1 MTEPIRILLVDDSA
15 SDRALAIRALTG
27 GPTHVIIQ
35 EAGTRAAF
43 LDVLG
48 KIAFDV
54 IISDYNMQG
63 FNGLD
68 VISLVRERGLDT
80 PIVLL
85 TGTGT
90 EEIAIEAMRQ
100 GVADYVIKTVDHI
113 KRLPATLEHVLERV
127 EAERARQRA
136 EEELREQQLK
146 LAHVARLSTV
156 GEMVASVAHEINQP
170 LYAIANFAAAGN
182 RSLQSSGEEGR
193 EKALHWLNQIA
204 EQAERTGKIVRRM
217 RDFVRKA
224 ETEYV
229 KLDLREVV
237 RQSIELVAVEARH
250 DQVRIEFEPGVP
262 LSSVQADK
270 IQLQQVLVNLLRNG
284 FEAMA
289 DTPAEERQISVRI
302 VEGPDG
308 ACVSVVDAGHGIS
321 AERMDKLF
329 EAFFTTKD
337 EGMGMGLAICNN
349 IIEAHG
355 GRIWATPN
363 PDRGATFHFTL
374 PLEEDR

>member
-1 MTEPIRILLVDDSA
+1 MTEPIRILLVDNSA

-27 GPTHVIIQ
+27 GPTNVMIQ
-35 EAGTRAAF
+35 EADTRAAF

-48 KIAFDV
+48 KTAFDV
-54 IISDYNMQG
+54 IISDYNMPG

-127 EAERARQRA
+127 EAERARQRV

-170 LYAIANFAAAGN
+170 LFAIANFAAAGN

-204 EQAERTGKIVRRM
+204 EQAERTGSIVRRM

-224 ETEYV
+224 ETKYV

-237 RQSIELVAVEARH
+237 RQSIELVAFEARH
-250 DQVRIEFEPGVP
+250 NQVRIDFEPGEP

-284 FEAMA
+284 FEAMV
-289 DTPAEERQISVRI
+289 DTPAEERRISVRI

-321 AERMDKLF
+321 AERVEKLF

-349 IIEAHG
+349 IIESHG

-363 PDRGATFHFTL
+363 ADRGATFYFTL
-374 PLEEDR
+374 PLDEDR